1 MKKQPTKMPKTKL
14 KVNGPKPLQEESSSK
29 KKDKSAKSRSSTSKA
44 KGANDEE
51 TGEMRT
57 AEKPLTETE
66 IQEKRKKNGEFSIYC
81 DKYVLMPYQSYS
93 CAINYKKDSYL
104 VIKLL

>member
-1 MKKQPTKMPKTKL
+1 MSKTKL
-14 KVNGPKPLQEESSSK
+14 KVNGPKPLQEESSK

-51 TGEMRT
+51 NDEMRA

-66 IQEKRKKNGEFSIYC
+66 IQEKRKKNGEIIVIYGKNMYLFCFSFI
-81 DKYVLMPYQSYS
+81 STS
-93 CAINYKKDSYL
+93 
-104 VIKLL
+104 